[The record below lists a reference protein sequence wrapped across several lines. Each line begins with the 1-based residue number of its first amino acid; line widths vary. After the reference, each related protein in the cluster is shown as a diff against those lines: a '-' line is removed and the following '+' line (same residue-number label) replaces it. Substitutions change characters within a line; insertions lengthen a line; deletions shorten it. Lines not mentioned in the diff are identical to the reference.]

1 MSTAPIVLDF
11 RLSFVW
17 TETLL
22 GLLDGTLE
30 PKPSFE
36 FLTLSSSYRQ
46 LFEALQQSGATAGLN
61 VPWRE
66 SRQHFWNFYLPGSV
80 GKPVGGQQAWE
91 HLVPLRAKPALTVE
105 KSPKGQLT
113 LEGYYYPHGLAVVC
127 TFRCQG
133 SFTPNQV
140 REIAY
145 DIRNDERFAVT
156 ADGKQQQL
164 SLNALARKALDSLRA
179 AAVDPGNLSG
189 ERRDP
194 ITLLT
199 VIKGEGVDAEKPVPA
214 DEHDPVRRMLDVLTY
229 WPPAPE
235 TASLTDLPLITL
247 TLKRGT
253 AKGSAI
259 FARDRGRTVW
269 FPGLFT
275 LKKQKVPSLT
285 CYHRNNLMGAM
296 QVESLSA
303 LVAATAAQ
311 LQGGKELKNLKQA
324 HKARAHNAAECLER
338 LFRGNKDET
347 YRSDSF
353 KRQISDN
360 DFDALNN
367 LRRAFSP
374 GIADLKK

>member
-1 MSTAPIVLDF
+1 MSTEPIILDF
-11 RLSFVW
+11 RLSLVW

-22 GLLDGTLE
+22 GLLDGTLQ

-36 FLTLSSSYRQ
+36 FLALSSSYKQ
-46 LFEALQQSGATAGLN
+46 LFETLQQPGAVAALA
-61 VPWRE
+61 VPWKE

-80 GKPVGGQQAWE
+80 GKPVGGKQAWE
-91 HLVPLRAKPALTVE
+91 HLVPLRAKPALTVAP
-105 KSPKGQLT
+105 SPKGQLT

-133 SFTPNQV
+133 SFTPDQV
-140 REIAY
+140 RETAY
-145 DIRNDERFAVT
+145 AIRYDERLAVT
-156 ADGKQQQL
+156 ADGKPQQL

-179 AAVDPGNLSG
+179 AAVDPGNMIG

-194 ITLLT
+194 ISLLT
-199 VIKGEGVDAEKPVPA
+199 VIKGEGVDAQKPVPE
-214 DEHDPVRRMLDVLTY
+214 DDQGLVRRMLDVLTY
-229 WPPAPE
+229 WPSAPE
-235 TASLTDLPLITL
+235 TASLTPLADITL

-269 FPGLFT
+269 FPSLFT
-275 LKKQKVPSLT
+275 LKKQKMPSLT

-311 LQGGKELKNLKQA
+311 LRGGKELKDLTSA
-324 HKARAHNAAECLER
+324 HKARARNAADCLER
-338 LFRGNKDET
+338 LFRGDKNET

-360 DFDALNN
+360 DLDALND
-367 LRRAFSP
+367 LRRALSP
-374 GIADLKK
+374 GATDLKK